1 MCFGNL
7 NLLVTQQ
14 QLNKVIPIMWWLIT
28 KPVIKVPKL
37 HRQVKEQFKG
47 AVHT

>member
-14 QLNKVIPIMWWLIT
+14 QLNKVIPIMWRLIT
-28 KPVIKVPKL
+28 MAVIESPQAALSSKRDV
-37 HRQVKEQFKG
+37 
-47 AVHT
+47 